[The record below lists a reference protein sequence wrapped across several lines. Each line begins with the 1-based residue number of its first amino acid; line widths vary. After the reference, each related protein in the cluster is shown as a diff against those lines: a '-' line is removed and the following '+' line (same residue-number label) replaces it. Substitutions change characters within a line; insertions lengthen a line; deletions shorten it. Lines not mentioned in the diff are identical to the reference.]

1 MLWVSQVES
10 GRARSP
16 PYFPVPTPSVSEES
30 KDKSHLHKEEKQAAR
45 KELWQ
50 GASFLPGTRGALE
63 RWGWIPLKPHPRLIK
78 PRFPEGGENVVW
90 ANEASVGVPARS

>member
-50 GASFLPGTRGALE
+50 GASFLPGTRGPW
-63 RWGWIPLKPHPRLIK
+63 RD
-78 PRFPEGGENVVW
+78 GGG
-90 ANEASVGVPARS
+90 SL